1 MTTKKEKKP
10 FDWDRV
16 FGAIASGTF
25 GAQLVSLLVLLAA
38 TIVFLL
44 MLTGIWGIG
53 IANFDIFI
61 FFILLGFGCSFLVF
75 IWALGFFLRF
85 HRRVRRFLVG
95 GGIGDVEAD
104 DPATRTILTLF
115 AISVLF
121 VLVAGIYGFYLLW
134 KYFLADFGA
143 MFLAYFGLTGVF
155 FYEFGLFIV
164 FMAISIIFVALLM
177 QLLTAAINRYAR
189 RLVEGVSEPAESG

>member
-1 MTTKKEKKP
+1 MPADNEKKT

-25 GAQLVSLLVLLAA
+25 GAQLVALLVLLAA
-38 TIVFLL
+38 AIVFLL

-95 GGIGDVEAD
+95 GGVGDVEAD
-104 DPATRTILTLF
+104 DPSTKTILALF

-134 KYFLADFGA
+134 KYFLVDLGA
-143 MFLAYFGLTGVF
+143 TFLAYFGLTGVF

-164 FMAISIIFVALLM
+164 FLAVGVIFIALLM
-177 QLLTAAINRYAR
+177 QLLTAAINRYAG
-189 RLVEGVSEPAESG
+189 RLVEGVSETNESK